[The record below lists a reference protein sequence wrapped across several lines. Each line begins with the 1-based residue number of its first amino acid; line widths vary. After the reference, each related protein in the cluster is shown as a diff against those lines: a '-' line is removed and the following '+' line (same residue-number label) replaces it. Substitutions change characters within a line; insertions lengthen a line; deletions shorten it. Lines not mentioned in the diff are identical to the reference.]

1 MDETRSPLFRAVS
14 DLESPL
20 TSAEAAATTLNMIA
34 SELEDDDRSV
44 AIVYLADAIRAHL
57 NDIRKHFGQVH
68 GLALKGDQPAA

>member
-34 SELEDDDRSV
+34 SELGDDDEAV
-44 AIVYLADAIRAHL
+44 AIVYLADMIRTHL
-57 NDIRKHFGQVH
+57 GDIRKHFGQAY

>member
-20 TSAEAAATTLNMIA
+20 TSAEAAATTLNMIV
-34 SELEDDDRSV
+34 DDLGNDDESV

-57 NDIRKHFGQVH
+57 NDLRKHFGQVY